1 MIIRDSYETTIF
13 KLQKNDRIPVVQEQF
28 SKLKINDS
36 SFLDQQTTSILHS
49 TSAFVKMQFII
60 NFISCF
66 PFY

>member
-1 MIIRDSYETTIF
+1 MRQQFASYRKMIGW
-13 KLQKNDRIPVVQEQF
+13 VQEKS

-36 SFLDQQTTSILHS
+36 SFLDQKTTSILHS

-60 NFISCF
+60 NFSTPF